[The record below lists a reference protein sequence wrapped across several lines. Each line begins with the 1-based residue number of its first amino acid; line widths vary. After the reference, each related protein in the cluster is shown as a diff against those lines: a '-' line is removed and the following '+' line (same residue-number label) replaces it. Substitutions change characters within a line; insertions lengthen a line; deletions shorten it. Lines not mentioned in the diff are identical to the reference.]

1 MKGQQSP
8 RWLFILLLLT
18 SAAAAQEPVPIAV
31 NVPDSIDP
39 NADSGW
45 LRIEVAVLIDDRAEV
60 VTSEAWPPYPST
72 QYPNSHRRLQ
82 DDQLLQQLS
91 AQYPQAQIIAE
102 PDGAVTLLLSDPQ
115 QLVAKAKADALAQ
128 QREALLQAQETST
141 GNIDQPE
148 STDGTTPMDLDDIA
162 GATDSTENSNPIALE
177 MIDAPD
183 KTANAG
189 AEWLTPFTES
199 PPLDANADSVS
210 PSTNISGAVIDDLA
224 EEQTPPPA
232 LPESFKARPIESL
245 SEGLR
250 QLTRSNPDRLQMSTS
265 WLQAPEVANLPIILD
280 NSGDDPDWPQLQGF
294 VQIRTGDT
302 LKIGVNFWWNTD
314 ASYLPEGFYMTSP
327 PMAPVQRFWRDELS
341 LLPLDGPTVAKR
353 LATFK
358 AIEAHIGAGLP
369 LVEFVDPTTGFF
381 RELVPETDDTNS
393 FSPPATWPWRHFI
406 HVADTRTVSEGYVRY
421 FDHPVL
427 KVVTTWQE
435 LTWGEVYQIG
445 AADRER
451 EDIEKAIQDAQDAVA
466 DPTAPPV
473 GQLPPDQQSLR

>member
-1 MKGQQSP
+1 MKGQQCP
-8 RWLFILLLLT
+8 RWLLILLLAT
-18 SAAAAQEPVPIAV
+18 SVAGAQEPLPIAV

-45 LRIEVAVLIDDRAEV
+45 LRIEIAVLIDDRAEIIN
-60 VTSEAWPPYPST
+60 SEAWPPYPST

-82 DDQLLQQLS
+82 DDQLLQQLTR
-91 AQYPQAQIIAE
+91 QYPQAQIISE
-102 PDGAVTLLLSDPQ
+102 PDGAVTLLLPDPQ

-128 QREALLQAQETST
+128 QQEALLRAREVST
-141 GNIDQPE
+141 DNIGPAE
-148 STDGTTPMDLDDIA
+148 STDDTALIVPDNTG
-162 GATDSTENSNPIALE
+162 GVTDTTENTQPIALE

-183 KTANAG
+183 KTAKAG
-189 AEWLTPFTES
+189 AEWLSPFTEA
-199 PPLDANADSVS
+199 PPLEASVDLVS
-210 PSTNISGAVIDDLA
+210 PSTNVSEAAIDDPA
-224 EEQTPPPA
+224 EETAPPPT
-232 LPESFKARPIESL
+232 LPESFKARPVELL

-250 QLTRSNPDRLQMSTS
+250 QLTRGNPDRLQMSTS
-265 WLQAPEVANLPIILD
+265 WLQGPEVANLPIILD

-302 LKIGVNFWWNTD
+302 LKVGVNFWWNTD
-314 ASYLPEGFYMTSP
+314 ANYLPEGFYMTSP
-327 PMAPVQRFWRDELS
+327 PMAPVQRFWRDKVS
-341 LLPLDGPTVAKR
+341 LLPLAAPTVAKR
-353 LATFK
+353 QATFK
-358 AIEAHIGAGLP
+358 AIEAHINAGLP

-381 RELVPETDDTNS
+381 RELVPEADDKND
-393 FSPPATWPWRHFI
+393 FSPPTTWPWRHFI

-427 KVVTTWQE
+427 KVVTTWRE

-451 EDIEKAIQDAQDAVA
+451 EDIEKAIQDAQDPVV
-466 DPTAPPV
+466 DPAASPL